1 MQKQYSFGYKVE
13 KKPLTI
19 RTTDEKRDLLKVVAA
34 RHRKSVNKLVNDWM
48 DTIIETER
56 LNNKGG
62 TIVNESAKW

>member
-1 MQKQYSFGYKVE
+1 MQKQCDFGHKVE
-13 KKPLTI
+13 KKPMMI

-34 RHRKSVNKLVNDWM
+34 RRRKSVNKLVNDWM

-62 TIVNESAKW
+62 TI